1 MKRPESASTL
11 FLRLDNALLPSEY
24 VPLVK
29 GTSDEQKDV
38 FNTCQINKIESHK
51 SLLTNSKSIK
61 LRKIK

>member
-1 MKRPESASTL
+1 MNRPESAST

-38 FNTCQINKIESHK
+38 FNTCQINKIESYK
-51 SLLTNSKSIK
+51 SLITNSKTVK